1 MKCLINCILIRQLA
15 NECSQCFVYP
25 ALNQLNNAYKLK
37 CIQNNDDRQQLS
49 FAHNSQF
56 IQYLSLIVMVCYR
69 KLAIFIFFRFT
80 YDTSCR
86 YIVKELHMKLKG
98 VGRQQWGF
106 QLLKKNMT
114 LRMTLDGRQQS

>member
-1 MKCLINCILIRQLA
+1 M
-15 NECSQCFVYP
+15 
-25 ALNQLNNAYKLK
+25 
-37 CIQNNDDRQQLS
+37 S
-49 FAHNSQF
+49 FAHTIVNLH
-56 IQYLSLIVMVCYR
+56 IQYHSLIVMVCYR
-69 KLAIFIFFRFT
+69 KLAIFICSVTKKFFFRFT

-114 LRMTLDGRQQS
+114 LRMTLDGRQQF